1 MKTLKLAVLGGGSSY
16 ATELLDGIIS
26 RWKNGEF
33 HAREIAMVDVPE
45 GKERMETVAAFAR
58 RMMAKRGCRAG

>member
-26 RWKNGEF
+26 RWKTAS
-33 HAREIAMVDVPE
+33 HAREIAMVDVRKARN
-45 GKERMETVAAFAR
+45 GWKRYAFA
-58 RMMAKRGCRAG
+58 KG